1 MQDFIFDIEKKQV
14 ELSRATTSNAHLQ
27 GHTKLCKTLGVY
39 LLLLLVVVWI
49 SLEVDTSLAINN

>member
-1 MQDFIFDIEKKQV
+1 MQDFILFREKKQV

-27 GHTKLCKTLGVY
+27 GHTKLCITLGVY
-39 LLLLLVVVWI
+39 LLLLLVVVWT